1 MVPLV
6 LCPRLPPPSWGH
18 PATEAGWLPR
28 LLTPESSTPCPAKSP
43 GLRAGCPGTRRA
55 LPSSR
60 SPPDALAGPA
70 ALMGP
75 ERRASR
81 GWRAVQAPWERWQ
94 LPSDNDTPVRFMAAI
109 SSGGADELFIGSFS
123 KQGGG
128 RAGWCPGERS

>member
-1 MVPLV
+1 MSSQESWAQSWM
-6 LCPRLPPPSWGH
+6 PRHEES
-18 PATEAGWLPR
+18 PAQ
-28 LLTPESSTPCPAKSP
+28 LLE
-43 GLRAGCPGTRRA
+43 
-55 LPSSR
+55 
-60 SPPDALAGPA
+60 PPDALAGPA